1 MLITLIFLRQGKQ
14 YKEKFEE
21 NEIIENVIKKML
33 AKWGM
38 EKLDITPE
46 TCTFSYGA
54 KLLNDPKRL
63 NQTIE
68 DIGLEDDERIMF
80 NLTTEIILGYYIYN

>member
-1 MLITLIFLRQGKQ
+1 MLITLIFLRKGKQ
-14 YKEKFEE
+14 YKEKFDE
-21 NEIIENVIKKML
+21 NEIIQNVIKKIL

-38 EKLDITPE
+38 ENIDITPE

-63 NQTIE
+63 NKTIE

-80 NLTTEIILGYYIYN
+80 KFNFNIKNERQFI

>member
-1 MLITLIFLRQGKQ
+1 
-14 YKEKFEE
+14 
-21 NEIIENVIKKML
+21 
-33 AKWGM
+33 M

>member
-1 MLITLIFLRQGKQ
+1 MLITLIFLRKGKQ
-14 YKEKFEE
+14 YKEKFDE
-21 NEIIENVIKKML
+21 NEIIQNVIKKIL

-38 EKLDITPE
+38 ENIDITPE

-63 NQTIE
+63 NKTIE

-80 NLTTEIILGYYIYN
+80 NLTTEIRLGYYIY